1 MSSVRAV
8 RDPERKTRILDAAA
22 DLIAQHGF
30 LGVNLTDIGTAAGI
44 VGSGIYRHFDSK
56 VAILV
61 QLFDRVVDHLIA
73 DAESA
78 LQDWDD
84 PAKTLE
90 ALVRGQIAFT
100 IGERQLC
107 QVYLQESRSLPQG
120 DQRRL
125 RWKQRHYIDLWQDVL
140 GVIRPELTQPQR
152 QVLVHATISGMHSVL
167 RFRSPLTQD
176 ELAEFMASV
185 ARHTLG
191 LDAVAAAEA
200 HDPPTG
206 SGTTPVAS

>member
-61 QLFDRVVDHLIA
+61 QLFDRVVDRLND

-84 PAKTLE
+84 PVRTLE
-90 ALVRGQIAFT
+90 ALVRGQIDFT

-107 QVYLQESRSLPQG
+107 QVYLQEQRNLPQG

-125 RWKQRHYIDLWQDVL
+125 RWKMRHYVDLWQEVL
-140 GVIRPELTQPQR
+140 GVIRPELTPPQR
-152 QVLVHATISGMHSVL
+152 QVLVHAAISGMHSVL
-167 RFRSPLTQD
+167 RFRSPLAED
-176 ELAEFMASV
+176 ALAEFMTSV

-191 LDAVAAAEA
+191 LDTVATAEA
-200 HDPPTG
+200 HDPPT
-206 SGTTPVAS
+206 SPGTTPVAS